1 MGIDDSTLFPSVLP
15 LLIPPPFSSQM
26 ESVRRVLPMLFSADG
41 IQLLQGANIDLS
53 QFQEEFQLQE
63 MQNEEYQVDL
73 HVDGEKM
80 FLFQTANSDA
90 IPVLSRTGAPGRQHG
105 AGGGAAQP
113 AAHGHR
119 VPRHAL
125 PELVSLS
132 SSSSFHRQQ
141 AY

>member
-1 MGIDDSTLFPSVLP
+1 MGIDDSTLLLPSVLP

-73 HVDGEKM
+73 HVDGEDVSI
-80 FLFQTANSDA
+80 SDC
-90 IPVLSRTGAPGRQHG
+90 
-105 AGGGAAQP
+105 
-113 AAHGHR
+113 
-119 VPRHAL
+119 
-125 PELVSLS
+125 
-132 SSSSFHRQQ
+132 
-141 AY
+141 